1 MSTFTR
7 AQAREVAAVNDE
19 AALLIAQGRWT
30 PEEFIRLRRQI
41 KAIAPDFGDAQSH
54 IVRHALPE
62 WTQGLEAIPKVNTGP
77 R

>member
-7 AQAREVAAVNDE
+7 AQAREVAEVNDE

-41 KAIAPDFGDAQSH
+41 KAIAPDFGDAQSY

-62 WTQGLEAIPKVNTGP
+62 WTQGLEAIPKVNT
-77 R
+77 